1 MNLQSKNRFQA
12 DILIVDDTP
21 DNIRFLSVM
30 LLERGFNVRKA
41 LTGQM
46 ALTAVQ
52 TLLPDLILLDVNM
65 PGMDGYEVCRKLK
78 ENPQTQPVPIIF
90 LSALDDV
97 EDKVKAF
104 QMGGVDYITKPFQF
118 EEVLARV
125 QTQLNIFELRKRLEI
140 QNAELKQSFSEL
152 KKIQAQLIQQEKM
165 MSLGQ
170 LVAGVA
176 HEINNPI
183 SFIAGNLKP
192 ANEYIQSLM
201 HLIHL
206 YQTEYPKPS
215 SAIQSAIEDI
225 DLDFLMVD
233 LPKIM
238 GSMQTGVER
247 ICTVILALR
256 IFSRLDESEIKL
268 ADLHEGIDS
277 ALLLLQPRLRRTEEN
292 FEIQIIKQYGDLPLV
307 NCYAGEL
314 NQVFFNLL
322 NNAIDALECKSS
334 QNLLFQETPKIWIG
348 TELIESKM
356 VVIRI
361 KDNGI
366 GIAKEFQ
373 SRLFDPF
380 FTTKPVGKG
389 VGLGLSTSYQIV
401 VERHKGQLFFQ
412 ASAQEGAE
420 FIIQLPIYTNP
431 KSRISNDLHQQ
442 SVG

>member
-1 MNLQSKNRFQA
+1 MNEASISQFRA

-21 DNIRFLSVM
+21 DNIRFLSAM

-41 LTGQM
+41 LSGQM

-52 TLLPDLILLDVNM
+52 TLLPDLVLLDVNM
-65 PGMDGYEVCRKLK
+65 PGMNGYAVCRHLK
-78 ENPQTQPVPIIF
+78 EHAQTQSVPIIF

-104 QMGGVDYITKPFQF
+104 QVGGVDYITKPFQF

-125 QTQLNIFELRKRLEI
+125 QTQLHICNLRKQIEA
-140 QNAELKQSFSEL
+140 QNTELKHSFSEL

-192 ANEYIQSLM
+192 ANEYIQALM
-201 HLIHL
+201 RLIQL
-206 YQTEYPKPS
+206 YQTEYPEPNPV
-215 SAIQSAIEDI
+215 IQSAIQDI

-238 GSMQTGVER
+238 GSMKTGVER

-268 ADLHEGIDS
+268 ADLHEGIES
-277 ALLLLQPRLRRTEEN
+277 TLLLLQQRLKKPEEA
-292 FEIQIIKQYGDLPLV
+292 FEIQVVRRYEDLPLV

-314 NQVFFNLL
+314 NQVFLNLL
-322 NNAIDALECKSS
+322 NNAIDALEQQSR
-334 QNLLFQETPKIWIG
+334 QPLLSQETPTIWIR
-348 TELIESKM
+348 TELIESRM

-361 KDNGI
+361 RDNGV
-366 GIAKEFQ
+366 GVAEEFR

-401 VERHKGQLFFQ
+401 VEKHRGQMIFE
-412 ASAQEGAE
+412 APAHRGAE
-420 FIIQLPIYTNP
+420 FIVQLPIYSHP
-431 KSRISNDLHQQ
+431 KSSTGHDLHQS
-442 SVG
+442 SV